1 MLNKDK
7 ELFTEDQSCR
17 DMNKILVGTCID
29 QLIMENLT
37 LEEKQKI
44 ADTAKEAT
52 ANNAKFEEENAK
64 WWYKY
69 GKNKGEVKGMFEAIG
84 LFTVGYVVGVLFR
97 KKR

>member
-7 ELFTEDQSCR
+7 EIFAEDQSLR
-17 DMNKILVGTCID
+17 DINKILVDTCID
-29 QLIMENLT
+29 QLIIENLT

-52 ANNAKFEEENAK
+52 ANNAKFEEKNAK

-84 LFTVGYVVGVLFR
+84 LFAVGYVVGGLFL

>member
-7 ELFTEDQSCR
+7 ELFVEDQSCR
-17 DMNKILVGTCID
+17 DMNKFLVDTCID
-29 QLIMENLT
+29 QLIMKNLT

-44 ADTAKEAT
+44 ADIAKEAT

-84 LFTVGYVVGVLFR
+84 LFAVGYVVGGLFL